1 MIEVKVQSLG
11 LDRTSNTP
19 VVILQE
25 VEGTRVLP
33 IWIGPGEASAIAM
46 ELAGMKFSRPLT
58 HDLFASVIMGMG
70 GTLQRVMITKVI
82 DLFCVMRD
90 RDYRDVDTLAPEY
103 KQMEGWSS
111 DADEDDPAAMLAG
124 AFESQTGGEFTFG
137 RSWDALE
144 FERVGREAGE
154 KFTADVAAADAAH
167 LNEYVEARKS
177 VGSPDDVSFENFIA
191 KLKVNEGKLKA
202 QYNCRAVRF
211 RVVTKDNKVSLKPV
225 PIFE

>member
-25 VEGTRVLP
+25 VDGTRVLP

-82 DLFCVMRD
+82 EHTYYAELIVHRDAEMISIDARPSDSIAIALRMSAQIFTTEDLLEHTSIEIA
-90 RDYRDVDTLAPEY
+90 DT
-103 KQMEGWSS
+103 
-111 DADEDDPAAMLAG
+111 D
-124 AFESQTGGEFTFG
+124 QTQ
-137 RSWDALE
+137 
-144 FERVGREAGE
+144 
-154 KFTADVAAADAAH
+154 
-167 LNEYVEARKS
+167 
-177 VGSPDDVSFENFIA
+177 NFIA
-191 KLKVNEGKLKA
+191 AAGETPEGGGPAGSLSPEELREYIKRMNPEDLG
-202 QYNCRAVRF
+202 RF
-211 RVVTKDNKVSLKPV
+211 NP
-225 PIFE
+225 